1 MSFDT
6 IQGWVACRVAGDP
19 HLEKRHV
26 MPQGRADTL
35 SSQVAP
41 AVRWMSI
48 LETASSG
55 STALEV
61 SGVRVGW
68 QGALQLT

>member
-1 MSFDT
+1 M
-6 IQGWVACRVAGDP
+6 AGDP
-19 HLEKRHV
+19 HLEKRHL

-48 LETASSG
+48 LETATSG

-61 SGVRVGW
+61 SGVRVAW